1 MITVSGPGKTLCFLP
16 VEATAGQGRHSFL
29 LLDKRDVD
37 AAPGWNSTT
46 MFSHPP
52 SPCIQPHTLQVL
64 NRKKTTSTRKDL
76 KDFKGL
82 SILTLR
88 WGGSEKETT
97 LHLGWWSSDLPCPY
111 LSAAL
116 PPFWFLPRLTPSS
129 VGISVL
135 NIQTR
140 LNFLHKKNHV
150 NPTYWVLLSSVW
162 NEKIMWPANYFKIPF
177 FYNLLSTNVWFVCPF
192 NRRIY
197 SGQMKKFGVW
207 KNSNTE

>member
-1 MITVSGPGKTLCFLP
+1 MWMLPQDGIAPPCSPTPHPHVSNHTPYKFST
-16 VEATAGQGRHSFL
+16 GR
-29 LLDKRDVD
+29 KRQ
-37 AAPGWNSTT
+37 A
-46 MFSHPP
+46 
-52 SPCIQPHTLQVL
+52 
-64 NRKKTTSTRKDL
+64 STRKDL

-82 SILTLR
+82 SILILR

-111 LSAAL
+111 LSATL

-129 VGISVL
+129 VGIAVS

-177 FYNLLSTNVWFVCPF
+177 FL
-192 NRRIY
+192 
-197 SGQMKKFGVW
+197 
-207 KNSNTE
+207 